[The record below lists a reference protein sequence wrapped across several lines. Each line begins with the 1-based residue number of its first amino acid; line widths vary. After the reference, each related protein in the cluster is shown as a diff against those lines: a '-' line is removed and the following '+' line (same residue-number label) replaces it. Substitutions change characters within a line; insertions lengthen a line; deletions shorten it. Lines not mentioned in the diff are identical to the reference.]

1 MTRVALISER
11 TPNPPNSTLTVDAC
25 REVLRECGSFNLRKA
40 SRVVTRLYDDI
51 LQPTGL
57 RSTQVVVLV
66 TLAVEQELSM
76 VGLARQLV
84 LSPSTLSRNIRP
96 LERDGLIATRDAG
109 KRGKSVRLTARGRKA
124 LLKALPYW
132 QKAQERFTGLVG
144 VTAWAELS
152 GHLAATVAATRS

>member
-1 MTRVALISER
+1 M
-11 TPNPPNSTLTVDAC
+11 PNPPNVTLTVDAC

-40 SRVVTRLYDDI
+40 SRVVTQLYDDI

-96 LERDGLIATRDAG
+96 LERDGLIEIRDAG
-109 KRGKSVRLTARGRKA
+109 KRGKLIRLTARGRKA

-144 VTAWAELS
+144 VTAWAKLS
-152 GHLAATVAATRS
+152 KHLAATVTATRS